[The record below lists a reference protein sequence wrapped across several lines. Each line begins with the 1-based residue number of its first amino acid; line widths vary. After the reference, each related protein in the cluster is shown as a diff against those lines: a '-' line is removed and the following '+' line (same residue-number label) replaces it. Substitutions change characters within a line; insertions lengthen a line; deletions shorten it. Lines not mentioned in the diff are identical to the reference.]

1 MANGISLE
9 IAKKH
14 LNAWLTAELEVTTHQ
29 SYTIGSRSLTKAN
42 LSEIRQPVSY
52 THLVPGSV
60 QAYNGPRA
68 HWRSLLICPNWT
80 ERGLHHGKV

>member
-42 LSEIRQPVSY
+42 LSEIRQQIEYWRNQVAR
-52 THLVPGSV
+52 LENIGKRGGRNRVFRAVP
-60 QAYNGPRA
+60 RD
-68 HWRSLLICPNWT
+68 L
-80 ERGLHHGKV
+80 

>member
-9 IAKKH
+9 KAKKH

-42 LSEIRQPVSY
+42 LSEIRQQIEYWRNQVAR
-52 THLVPGSV
+52 LENIEKRGGRNRVFRAVP
-60 QAYNGPRA
+60 RD
-68 HWRSLLICPNWT
+68 L
-80 ERGLHHGKV
+80 

>member
-14 LNAWLTAELEVTTHQ
+14 LDAWLTAELEVTTHQ

-42 LSEIRQPVSY
+42 LSEIRQQIEYWRNQVAR
-52 THLVPGSV
+52 LENIEKRGGRNRVFCAVP
-60 QAYNGPRA
+60 RD
-68 HWRSLLICPNWT
+68 L
-80 ERGLHHGKV
+80 

>member
-14 LNAWLTAELEVTTHQ
+14 LDAWLTAELEVTTHQ

-42 LSEIRQPVSY
+42 LSEIRKQIEYWRNQVAR
-52 THLVPGSV
+52 LENIEKRGGRNRVFRAVP
-60 QAYNGPRA
+60 RD
-68 HWRSLLICPNWT
+68 L
-80 ERGLHHGKV
+80 

>member
-14 LNAWLTAELEVTTHQ
+14 LDAWLTAELEVTTHQ

-42 LSEIRQPVSY
+42 LSEIRQQIEYWRNQVAR
-52 THLVPGSV
+52 LENIEKRGGRNRVFRAVP
-60 QAYNGPRA
+60 RD
-68 HWRSLLICPNWT
+68 L
-80 ERGLHHGKV
+80 

>member
-14 LNAWLTAELEVTTHQ
+14 LDAWLTAELEVTTHQ

-42 LSEIRQPVSY
+42 LSEIRKQIEFWQDQVAR
-52 THLVPGSV
+52 LENIEKRGGRNRVFRAVP
-60 QAYNGPRA
+60 RD
-68 HWRSLLICPNWT
+68 L
-80 ERGLHHGKV
+80 

>member
-14 LNAWLTAELEVTTHQ
+14 LDAWLTAELEVTTHQ

-42 LSEIRQPVSY
+42 LSEIRKQIEYWNDQVAR
-52 THLVPGSV
+52 LENIEKRGGRNRVFRAVP
-60 QAYNGPRA
+60 RD
-68 HWRSLLICPNWT
+68 L
-80 ERGLHHGKV
+80 